1 MQISPLQIT
10 NMNWHA
16 GLTQDSHLSTFFLT
30 EPAIASQVITR
41 IYNKQNGYK
50 NALSFLTGG
59 MGKSKEI
66 DGIQYRWNIIG
77 DSRKAIAI
85 TRAVF
90 DAATNVGINAT
101 TFKIGVGEKWFS
113 EGDVLL
119 FDNPDYRAR
128 VISEPI
134 NDGMDYIIVC

>member
-30 EPAIASQVITR
+30 QPALASQVITR

-66 DGIQYRWNIIG
+66 FLHSFGKL
-77 DSRKAIAI
+77 SVASSFPCA
-85 TRAVF
+85 
-90 DAATNVGINAT
+90 
-101 TFKIGVGEKWFS
+101 
-113 EGDVLL
+113 
-119 FDNPDYRAR
+119 
-128 VISEPI
+128 
-134 NDGMDYIIVC
+134 